1 MTTVSQR
8 VPTLLLGISQQP
20 DFKKIPGQLVDALN
34 AYPDF
39 VNGLVKRP
47 GTEFFGE
54 MIQPGTDPDKS
65 FWTNIIRDS
74 TEKYVL
80 QYDITAEQFKVWKHP
95 NPRIVQTVFD
105 TPPLLEQKSVTH
117 ETSAGPYTTD
127 YDTAANNYNTA
138 LQNLQA
144 KTTVLNEKQY
154 NYKTTLDGQTTNT
167 TVTKF
172 FEITESYNNQGEI
185 VQTVKD
191 GIVENTAGL
200 FTTHLNGVAQTPSVN
215 LPTNVTLGNERTEE
229 YPYLTRNG
237 ERIYEFNLSA
247 AGNFTAA
254 QLATALSEL
263 NTAEADYTAAETTL
277 ATARTTL
284 EAAIVA
290 NNASIPTNGY
300 LDTVATP
307 NDIAVLNVVDK
318 TFVVNKNKIPQM
330 INVNTAGDILE
341 AFVVMSIIQ
350 GGASYT
356 VRLIWRNTANTVVG
370 FNYTATASTT
380 NPSAEAVV
388 NSIVSLIN
396 NGSGVAPGTSTNGSG
411 GEPAHEITATRVG
424 NGIHLVRSS
433 TGTYTLPFDVETF
446 GSAHQDGIYSFAH
459 DITTA
464 SKLPTQCVDG
474 YRVKVSNSDEIDA
487 DDYYVKFVSSN
498 TTLGYGPGSW
508 EETVAPNIKYKFD
521 PDTMPHLLTR
531 DANGHF
537 TFAPATYEDRIIG
550 DDNTNPIPSFIGRQ
564 IEGVFVYRN
573 RLGFLSGDSVI
584 LSRAD
589 DFFNFWNK
597 TALTVSDDD
606 PVDIDCTSTKP
617 QTLRYVVP
625 QSTGL
630 VIFGQSE
637 QFLLSTTG
645 DIMSPKT
652 AKVNRLSSFDTSENV
667 APLDTGIAI
676 GFVNTTASNT
686 RHFEI
691 FDVSSDTSP
700 KAAETSL
707 PVSDLLPDD
716 VDLYANDTNLS
727 VFSLATKNGN
737 RLYFYRYLQQGD
749 KRAIEGWF
757 QQELDQK
764 IQYQYFDKGTL
775 FVVTQDLDNKLYLN
789 RISLQ
794 QHSDGGVVR
803 SVTKWAL
810 PYGLGFQEQGLSP
823 AIAGHSTR
831 SSNVNLDRFIQ
842 GPRKIY
848 DSATNTTIV
857 EVPYTDYDTVLA
869 ITGFTK
875 DATNKLTDTH
885 PKVLLFESTS
895 VPVANTSKS
904 RITVSG
910 DLRDAIVLAGKKY
923 NMEVVLPRPRVIA
936 RSGDGYV
943 ADTSANLIIHRIK
956 VQAGFGGPLS
966 YKLRIAGRTADEDTI
981 STVFPPGYNASLMP
995 ITVQAK
1001 HTIPI
1006 HQRTDNFELILIG
1019 ETPYPLTLE
1028 SYDWE
1033 GRYTTN
1039 FYQRQPY

>member
-1 MTTVSQR
+1 M
-8 VPTLLLGISQQP
+8 
-20 DFKKIPGQLVDALN
+20 
-34 AYPDF
+34 
-39 VNGLVKRP
+39 
-47 GTEFFGE
+47 
-54 MIQPGTDPDKS
+54 
-65 FWTNIIRDS
+65 
-74 TEKYVL
+74 
-80 QYDITAEQFKVWKHP
+80 
-95 NPRIVQTVFD
+95 
-105 TPPLLEQKSVTH
+105 
-117 ETSAGPYTTD
+117 
-127 YDTAANNYNTA
+127 
-138 LQNLQA
+138 
-144 KTTVLNEKQY
+144 
-154 NYKTTLDGQTTNT
+154 
-167 TVTKF
+167 
-172 FEITESYNNQGEI
+172 
-185 VQTVKD
+185 
-191 GIVENTAGL
+191 
-200 FTTHLNGVAQTPSVN
+200 
-215 LPTNVTLGNERTEE
+215 
-229 YPYLTRNG
+229 
-237 ERIYEFNLSA
+237 
-247 AGNFTAA
+247 
-254 QLATALSEL
+254 
-263 NTAEADYTAAETTL
+263 
-277 ATARTTL
+277 
-284 EAAIVA
+284 
-290 NNASIPTNGY
+290 
-300 LDTVATP
+300 
-307 NDIAVLNVVDK
+307 
-318 TFVVNKNKIPQM
+318 
-330 INVNTAGDILE
+330 
-341 AFVVMSIIQ
+341 
-350 GGASYT
+350 
-356 VRLIWRNTANTVVG
+356 
-370 FNYTATASTT
+370 
-380 NPSAEAVV
+380 
-388 NSIVSLIN
+388 
-396 NGSGVAPGTSTNGSG
+396 
-411 GEPAHEITATRVG
+411 
-424 NGIHLVRSS
+424 
-433 TGTYTLPFDVETF
+433 
-446 GSAHQDGIYSFAH
+446 
-459 DITTA
+459 
-464 SKLPTQCVDG
+464 
-474 YRVKVSNSDEIDA
+474 SNSDEIDA

-775 FVVTQDLDNKLYLN
+775 FVVTQDLSNKLYLN

-810 PYGLGFQEQGLSP
+810 PYGLGFQEVGLSP
-823 AIAGHSTR
+823 AIASHSTR
-831 SSNVNLDRFIQ
+831 SSNVNLDRFVQ

-857 EVPYTDYDTVLA
+857 EVPYTDFDTVLA
-869 ITGFTK
+869 ITGFTN
-875 DATNKLTDTH
+875 DATNKMTDTH
-885 PKVLLFESTS
+885 PKVLLFESAS

-923 NMEVVLPRPRVIA
+923 NMEVALRPRVIS
-936 RSGDGYV
+936 RSV
-943 ADTSANLIIHRIK
+943 MVTWLIHLPTS
-956 VQAGFGGPLS
+956 LS
-966 YKLRIAGRTADEDTI
+966 I
-981 STVFPPGYNASLMP
+981 
-995 ITVQAK
+995 
-1001 HTIPI
+1001 
-1006 HQRTDNFELILIG
+1006 
-1019 ETPYPLTLE
+1019 E
-1028 SYDWE
+1028 SK
-1033 GRYTTN
+1033 
-1039 FYQRQPY
+1039 

>member
-47 GTEFFGE
+47 GAEFFGE
-54 MIQPGTDPDKS
+54 MIQPGIDPDKS
-65 FWTNIIRDS
+65 FWTNILRDA

-95 NPRIVQTVFD
+95 NPRVVETVFD
-105 TPPLLEQKSVTH
+105 TPPLLEQRGVTH
-117 ETSAGPYTTD
+117 ETSAGAYTTD
-127 YDTAANNYNTA
+127 YDATANTYNTA
-138 LQNLQA
+138 LLDLQA
-144 KTTVLNEKQY
+144 KLEVLNEKQY
-154 NYKTTLDGQTTNT
+154 NYKTTLDDQTTNIT
-167 TVTKF
+167 TSSSFT
-172 FEITESYNNQGEI
+172 ITESYNNQGEV
-185 VQTVKD
+185 VQTVED
-191 GIVENTAGL
+191 GIIKNTAGL
-200 FTTHLNGVAQTPSVN
+200 FTVYQNNVAQTPSAT
-215 LPTNVTLGNERTEE
+215 LPAGITQGKERTHE

-237 ERIYEFNLSA
+237 ERIFELNVA
-247 AGNFTAA
+247 AGGTSTST
-254 QLATALSEL
+254 QLATALTEL
-263 NTAEADYTAAETTL
+263 NTAETDYTNAATAL
-277 ATARTTL
+277 ATARTSL
-284 EAAIVA
+284 ETAIVN
-290 NNASIPTNGY
+290 NNASIPSGGY
-300 LDTVATP
+300 LDSVTDP
-307 NDIAVLNVVDK
+307 DDISVLNVVDK
-318 TFVVNKNKIPQM
+318 TFVVNKKVIPQM
-330 INVNTAGDILE
+330 APTTSAADILE

-356 VRLIWRNTANTVVG
+356 VRLVWRNSSNTVVG
-370 FNYTATASTT
+370 FDYTATASTT

-396 NGSGVAPGTSTNGSG
+396 NGSGTAPGTSTNGSG
-411 GEPAHEITATRVG
+411 GELAHEITATRVG

-433 TGTYTLPFDVETF
+433 TGTYTTAFDVETF

-508 EETVAPNIKYKFD
+508 EETIAPGITFQFD
-521 PDTMPHLLTR
+521 VDTMPHLLTR

-537 TFAPATYEDRIIG
+537 TFAPATYENRIIG
-550 DDNTNPIPSFIGRQ
+550 DDNTNPIPSFVGKT
-564 IEGVFVYRN
+564 IERVFVYRN
-573 RLGFLSGDSVI
+573 RLGFLAGDSVI

-630 VIFGQSE
+630 VIFGQNE

-645 DIMSPKT
+645 DILSPKS

-667 APLDTGIAI
+667 APVDSGIAI

-691 FDVSSDTSP
+691 FDVSADTSA

-707 PVSDLLPDD
+707 PVSDLLPDNI
-716 VDLYANDTNLS
+716 DLYASDPNLS
-727 VFSLATKNGN
+727 IFSLATKNKTK
-737 RLYFYRYLQQGD
+737 LFFYRYLQQGD

-775 FVVTQDLDNKLYLN
+775 FVVTQDTNDRVYLN
-789 RISLQ
+789 RIALQ

-803 SVTKWAL
+803 SITKWAL
-810 PYGLGFQEQGLSP
+810 PYGLGFQEVGVAS
-823 AIAGHSTR
+823 AVADYSTR

-842 GPRKIY
+842 GPLKTY
-848 DSATNTTIV
+848 NATANTTTI
-857 EVPYTDYDTVLA
+857 EVPYTDFDTVLA
-869 ITGFTK
+869 ITGFEK
-875 DATNKLTDTH
+875 DATNKLTDSH
-885 PKVLLFESTS
+885 PKVFLYEAASVNVSGQSVSTM
-895 VPVANTSKS
+895 VIP
-904 RITVSG
+904 G

-923 NMEVVLPRPRVIA
+923 NMEVVLPRPRVIS

-943 ADTSANLIIHRIK
+943 ADTSSNLIIHRIK

-966 YKLRIAGRTADEDTI
+966 YKLRIAGRTADEDTKSI
-981 STVFPPGYNASLMP
+981 VVPPGYNASLMP
-995 ITVQAK
+995 IAVQAK